1 LRLRLMAAIGVV
13 IVAVLS
19 ARLVW
24 WQTFTASAYAAQ
36 GREQRVRTTRVAA
49 QRGEITDR
57 NGEVLARSVPQ
68 SAVTIDPRLINADD
82 RLSVAN
88 TLATLLSLDPA
99 TVLAKVSSPGEFA
112 YIARQLDDATAE
124 KVRAAQLTGVL
135 VVPEERRF
143 VPGGNVARGIIG
155 RTDADGT
162 GIAGM
167 EQRYNELLAGTTG
180 KVSKEV
186 SAKFGTFASSE
197 EVTRVAEPGD
207 GLTTTLDRTLQFQLE
222 QVGIEAINTY
232 NAKGA
237 RVVVQ
242 EVATGDLVAIA
253 NIDRDAAG
261 APQVA
266 KANLASIDTFEP
278 GSVNKVITI
287 ASAIEAGSIT
297 PTSVIHVPH
306 AIEFSAN
313 TPYAKTF
320 KEEHGGG
327 VDVDLSVTDV
337 LARSSNNGTIKI
349 AGMLGKER
357 LDGAMRA
364 FGLGSQTALN
374 FPNEP
379 SGHRQLPDLKKWTA
393 TSLPTIAI
401 GQGVSVTAVQM
412 IGVFATLANGGSYR
426 PPRLVRATIGADG
439 TRTAAEMATPTRVVS
454 EKTAREMTTM
464 MEAVVA
470 SSEGTGS
477 KAAIEGYRVAGK
489 TGTARKPQANGTYAD
504 DFGQTYYVS
513 SFVGYFPADAPRYVI
528 LVTIDEPKGDSYY
541 AADVAAPVFRT
552 AAELTIA
559 RFHVPP
565 AGTTAPSLPVVA
577 AAGKG

>member
-1 LRLRLMAAIGVV
+1 MAAVGVMV
-13 IVAVLS
+13 VAVL
-19 ARLVW
+19 AGRLVW

-36 GREQRVRTTRVAA
+36 GREQRVRTSRVTA
-49 QRGEITDR
+49 QRGVITDR

-68 SAVTIDPRLINADD
+68 SAVTIDPRLITEPD
-82 RLSVAN
+82 RAMVAN
-88 TLATLLSLDPA
+88 ALATLLTLDPA
-99 TVLAKVSSPGEFA
+99 TVMTKVSSKGEFA

-124 KVRAAQLTGVL
+124 KVRAAKLPGVL

-143 VPGGNVARGIIG
+143 APGGNVARGIIG

-167 EQRYNELLAGTTG
+167 EQRYNDVLAGTTG

-197 EVTRVAEPGD
+197 EVTRAAEPGD
-207 GLTTTLDRTLQFQLE
+207 GITTTLDRTLQFQLE
-222 QVGIEAINTY
+222 QVGIEAANTH
-232 NAKGA
+232 NAKGV

-261 APQVA
+261 VPQVA

-287 ASAIEAGSIT
+287 ASAMEAGSIT

-306 AIEFSAN
+306 AIEFSPN

-320 KEEHGGG
+320 KEEHGAG

-349 AGMLGKER
+349 AQMLGREQ
-357 LDGAMRA
+357 LDGAVRA
-364 FGLGSQTALN
+364 FGLGSQTALE

-426 PPRLVRATIGADG
+426 PPRLIRATIGADG
-439 TRTAAEMATPTRVVS
+439 TRTAAELATPTRVVS

-489 TGTARKPQANGTYAD
+489 TGTARKPQPNGTYAD

-528 LVTIDEPKGDSYY
+528 LVTIDEPKGASYY

-565 AGTTAPSLPVVA
+565 AGTTAPPLPVVA